1 MRCMSIHL
9 FVYFYFECESFEY
22 FLDFVEEKPAFRIS
36 FGENPR
42 LFLSAFSCGTPR
54 GAAVGACR
62 GASIWRPPRPA
73 VTFITLS
80 VITTRPSPRCVVIGQ
95 LKLGKLEWLQMTLR
109 GCSHSPVQ
117 SSRKEQELPGI
128 VLGRA
133 MLFTIARSLF
143 ATGCLPACRGWA

>member
-1 MRCMSIHL
+1 MRCMSNYL
-9 FVYFYFECESFEY
+9 FVYFYFECENFER
-22 FLDFVEEKPAFRIS
+22 FLAFVEEKPASRIS
-36 FGENPR
+36 FDENLL

-80 VITTRPSPRCVVIGQ
+80 VITPRPSPRCIVIGQ
-95 LKLGKLEWLQMTLR
+95 PKLGKLEWLQMPLR
-109 GCSHSPVQ
+109 GFSHSPIQ

-128 VLGRA
+128 VFGRA
-133 MLFTIARSLF
+133 MLFIVARSLF
-143 ATGCLPACRGWA
+143 TTGCLPACPGRA